1 MYFKFDTK
9 KESIDFCKLVNEGEN
24 ISVTEINVTTGY
36 AQPRE
41 ILGAFYVIADDVTS
55 KYTDAEP
62 IDIYAEIYNDPT
74 PPQLLPYAVEI
85 PIEYRLPFRN
95 GVFKLNAFE
104 VPLDD
109 YQDTKVVNVAYFQW
123 AEFRAELDTK
133 DANGNFVY
141 QALKDSLMDLW
152 DYVELQVINQNLII
166 L

>member
-1 MYFKFDTK
+1 MKGIILDSNENSFYQNANGILYYIPIRSGNYIGKYFVFENSTILFPEIFKDLDYK
-9 KESIDFCKLVNEGEN
+9 IIDF
-24 ISVTEINVTTGY
+24 
-36 AQPRE
+36 
-41 ILGAFYVIADDVTS
+41 
-55 KYTDAEP
+55 DAKFFQS
-62 IDIYAEIYNDPT
+62 DAT
-74 PPQLLPYAVEI
+74 PPTLLPYAVEI

-109 YQDTKVVNVAYFQW
+109 YQDTKVVNLAYFEW

-152 DYVELQVINQNLII
+152 DYVGLQVANQNWIVL
-166 L
+166 

>member
-1 MYFKFDTK
+1 M
-9 KESIDFCKLVNEGEN
+9 I
-24 ISVTEINVTTGY
+24 IS
-36 AQPRE
+36 AQPYSNGLIKEPKILLWNIIKSGEHIGKFATSENALLEFPE
-41 ILGAFYVIADDVTS
+41 IFENLTYEIVEL
-55 KYTDAEP
+55 DASVFEV
-62 IDIYAEIYNDPT
+62 DAT
-74 PPQLLPYAVEI
+74 PPTLLPYAVEI

-152 DYVELQVINQNLII
+152 DYVELQVINQNLIV

>member
-1 MYFKFDTK
+1 MKRFSAIIQHTSGDKHSLVVSSWDTDTNGSK
-9 KESIDFCKLVNEGEN
+9 IN
-24 ISVTEINVTTGY
+24 IEAHNKTHNDV
-36 AQPRE
+36 AR
-41 ILGAFYVIADDVTS
+41 AFSSMRNFIEARRTP
-55 KYTDAEP
+55 DA
-62 IDIYAEIYNDPT
+62 T
-74 PPQLLPYAVEI
+74 PPTLLPYAVEI
-85 PIEYRLPFRN
+85 PLEYRLPFRN

-109 YQDTKVVNVAYFQW
+109 YQNTKVVNVAYFQW

-152 DYVELQVINQNLII
+152 DYVGLQVANQNLIV

>member
-1 MYFKFDTK
+1 MKYLLINTLEYNGTQKGVNTFFAALIKSGEHIGKFAT
-9 KESIDFCKLVNEGEN
+9 SEN
-24 ISVTEINVTTGY
+24 ALLEFPEIFENLT
-36 AQPRE
+36 
-41 ILGAFYVIADDVTS
+41 YVIVELEPKVFDV
-55 KYTDAEP
+55 DA
-62 IDIYAEIYNDPT
+62 T
-74 PPQLLPYAVEI
+74 PPTLLPYAVEI
-85 PIEYRLPFRN
+85 PLEYRLPFRN

-109 YQDTKVVNVAYFQW
+109 YQNTKVVNLAYFEW

>member
-1 MYFKFDTK
+1 MIIVTDNSKQGARNDTSYLTFALIKSGEHIGKFAT
-9 KESIDFCKLVNEGEN
+9 SEN
-24 ISVTEINVTTGY
+24 ALLEFPEIFETLTY
-36 AQPRE
+36 E
-41 ILGAFYVIADDVTS
+41 IVDLEPKVFEV
-55 KYTDAEP
+55 DA
-62 IDIYAEIYNDPT
+62 T

-109 YQDTKVVNVAYFQW
+109 YQNTKVVNVAYFQW

-152 DYVELQVINQNLII
+152 DYVELQVINQNLIV

>member
-1 MYFKFDTK
+1 MNYIVINTNEYNGTQKGVNVFFAAPIKSGEHIGKFAT
-9 KESIDFCKLVNEGEN
+9 SEN
-24 ISVTEINVTTGY
+24 ALLEFPEIFENLTY
-36 AQPRE
+36 E
-41 ILGAFYVIADDVTS
+41 IVDLGASVFEV
-55 KYTDAEP
+55 DA
-62 IDIYAEIYNDPT
+62 T
-74 PPQLLPYAVEI
+74 PPTLLPYAVEI
-85 PIEYRLPFRN
+85 PIQYRLPFRN

-152 DYVELQVINQNLII
+152 DYVGLQVANQNLV
-166 L
+166 LV

>member
-1 MYFKFDTK
+1 MMKAHKLTIEQFNLIQGKEFTKDSLFLPFQDFNGDYYISKEEVEQCDVLEFQWVKDLELTNYIRFKPT
-9 KESIDFCKLVNEGEN
+9 
-24 ISVTEINVTTGY
+24 TE
-36 AQPRE
+36 
-41 ILGAFYVIADDVTS
+41 
-55 KYTDAEP
+55 
-62 IDIYAEIYNDPT
+62 
-74 PPQLLPYAVEI
+74 LLPYAVEI

-109 YQDTKVVNVAYFQW
+109 YQDTKVVNLAYFQW

>member
-1 MYFKFDTK
+1 MTIIKTTNSNRVFKRKSDGFIFGN
-9 KESIDFCKLVNEGEN
+9 EIKLGKDY
-24 ISVTEINVTTGY
+24 STGVE
-36 AQPRE
+36 R
-41 ILGAFYVIADDVTS
+41 DDL
-55 KYTDAEP
+55 AEYYEEVRSP
-62 IDIYAEIYNDPT
+62 NAPELPT
-74 PPQLLPYAVEI
+74 LSPYAVEI

>member
-1 MYFKFDTK
+1 MKYLLINTSEYNGAQKGVNTFYAAPIKSGVHLGKFAT
-9 KESIDFCKLVNEGEN
+9 SEN
-24 ISVTEINVTTGY
+24 ALLEFPEIFENLEY
-36 AQPRE
+36 E
-41 ILGAFYVIADDVTS
+41 IVDLDPKVFEV
-55 KYTDAEP
+55 DA
-62 IDIYAEIYNDPT
+62 T

-109 YQDTKVVNVAYFQW
+109 YQNTKVVNLAYFEW

-152 DYVELQVINQNLII
+152 DYVELQVINQNLIV

>member
-1 MYFKFDTK
+1 MYFKFTTK
-9 KESIDFCKLVNEGEN
+9 KQAIDFCKLVNKGEN
-24 ISVTEINVTTGY
+24 ISVNETNVTTSY
-36 AQPRE
+36 AQP
-41 ILGAFYVIADDVTS
+41 IDLLGKFYVIADDVTS

-74 PPQLLPYAVEI
+74 PPTLLPYAVEI
-85 PIEYRLPFRN
+85 PLEYRLPFRN

-109 YQDTKVVNVAYFQW
+109 YQDTKVVNLAYFEW

-152 DYVELQVINQNLII
+152 DYVGLQVANQNWIVL
-166 L
+166 

>member
-1 MYFKFDTK
+1 MKYILINTSEYNGTQKGVNSFFAAPIKSGEHIGKFAT
-9 KESIDFCKLVNEGEN
+9 SEN
-24 ISVTEINVTTGY
+24 ALLEFPEIF
-36 AQPRE
+36 E
-41 ILGAFYVIADDVTS
+41 ILTYEVVDLEPKVFEV
-55 KYTDAEP
+55 DA
-62 IDIYAEIYNDPT
+62 T
-74 PPQLLPYAVEI
+74 PPTLLPYAVEI

-109 YQDTKVVNVAYFQW
+109 YQDTKVVNLAYFEW

-152 DYVELQVINQNLII
+152 DYVELQVINQNLV
-166 L
+166 LV